1 MQKLFCLILFIS
13 VVISPLA
20 ENCLAQLTAAE
31 HPSAKNHSTPAAG
44 PADAHASRAFEFRY
58 GATIAELPAGAEVKV
73 WIPIAET
80 NPQQTVAL
88 KNSATPGLL
97 NFGRDVE
104 HQNKI
109 GSFKFTVDEL
119 TNPKFE
125 LVYDVQRSP
134 AVPYQSKVPR
144 NLQLQ
149 TYSRYLKANRTVP
162 ISGKPIELIQDMAL
176 PENSPQTARKLY
188 DLVFEHMDY
197 DKSKPGYGNG
207 DSVWACD
214 SRTGNCTDFHSL
226 FISLARNRSLAARFE
241 IGFPLPRDQT
251 SGKIGGY
258 HCWAWFLSPESGWVP
273 VDISEAD
280 KHPEMK
286 DKLFGYL
293 PPDRV
298 AFSTGRDIVL
308 VPASQ
313 SSPQNFFV
321 YPHVEVDG
329 EAWPKEKIK
338 LDFSFEDKQLP

>member
-1 MQKLFCLILFIS
+1 MQKLFYLALS
-13 VVISPLA
+13 LVIFAAFCSTSAL
-20 ENCLAQLTAAE
+20 CLAQETV
-31 HPSAKNHSTPAAG
+31 PTQPA
-44 PADAHASRAFEFRY
+44 HETKIRAFEFHY
-58 GATIAELPAGAEVKV
+58 GATIKELPEGARVKV
-73 WIPIAET
+73 WIPVAEN
-80 NPQQTVAL
+80 NPQQTVEL
-88 KNSATPGLL
+88 KNAASPATL
-97 NFGRDVE
+97 NYGRDAE

-109 GSFKFTVDEL
+109 GSFEFVANEANEAT
-119 TNPKFE
+119 FE
-125 LVYDVQRSP
+125 LIYEIQRKAATPYQDQSP
-134 AVPYQSKVPR
+134 AGPNAPAAPQK
-144 NLQLQ
+144 

-162 ISGKPIELIQDMAL
+162 VTGKPIELLQGIAL
-176 PENSPQTARKLY
+176 PTDSASKGRKLY

-226 FISLARNRSLAARFE
+226 FISLSRNQSLAARFE
-241 IGFPLPRDQT
+241 IGFPLPSDRS

-258 HCWAWFLSPESGWVP
+258 HCWAWFLSPEKGWIP

-286 DKLFGYL
+286 DRLFGYL

-308 VPASQ
+308 TPASVAG
-313 SSPQNFFV
+313 PQNFFI

-329 EAWPKEKIK
+329 TVWPKEKIK
-338 LDFSFEDKQLP
+338 LDFSFEDK